1 MCAIFSSSCST
12 IRTCDSCNSRRSTH
26 ECLSILF
33 TVCQRFR
40 KPTHPI
46 SSSRKALISITL
58 PFLICRQ
65 TMLTRNAWDRKSC
78 NYTWSYKRYKDTKRE
93 VTQSHAMKTET
104 FEVISFKLKQDF
116 QFKRLYLHF
125 LFLELWLHRYKRVY
139 SFYMHSNDIILKRGN
154 EKINK

>member
-1 MCAIFSSSCST
+1 MLFLAVVVLV
-12 IRTCDSCNSRRSTH
+12 TH
-26 ECLSILF
+26 A
-33 TVCQRFR
+33 TVAEVHTSAYRFYLQFVSGFFFYKR

-58 PFLICRQ
+58 LFLICRQ
-65 TMLTRNAWDRKSC
+65 TKLTRNAWDRKSC

-93 VTQSHAMKTET
+93 VTQSHAVKTKT